1 MKIRPRRIEAF
12 LDDEGRAARELRA
25 ELALDEKL
33 VGAAAEHGD
42 VVIDV
47 EAHVRGSAGFRDGRK
62 DTRAANSRS
71 IGRRGLRRTTCLL
84 QSARAVASR
93 RPTKRSALL
102 PQVISLTTH
111 RSRILSQ
118 PFRTALRG
126 VAHLLSPGQTL
137 AVAVLCLA
145 GVAAFGI
152 TPDTALETIPVQHVS
167 RALPMPALVEVGDV
181 GDRYWREE
189 RVQRGD
195 TIGSLLARAAVD
207 DPEAMEFLRVDPS
220 ARALYQLRP
229 GQALKVATDDG
240 GRLTGLRFLVGDGA
254 LLSVGR
260 SATGLVARRE
270 KPEDDVRLTLRTGE
284 IASSLFAAADDA
296 GLPDAITL
304 ALADLFGGDID
315 FYHDLRRG
323 DRFIVLYET
332 RYVDGEPSGT
342 GRIVAAE
349 FVIRGIAYHAYLWR
363 APDGFEGYYDET
375 GRSSR
380 KSFLRSPMEFS
391 RITSGFTQ
399 ARLHPIL
406 HTMRAHKGTDFAAP
420 EGTPVRAT
428 ADGSVTVAG
437 EQNGYG
443 NVVILQHDNT
453 YSTVY
458 AHLSRFASGVRDGAR
473 VRQGD
478 TIGYVGQTGWATG
491 PHLHY
496 ELRIDGEPRDALTVA
511 LPLAWP
517 VSDEQRAAFDAYI
530 APLAGELAVVRALP
544 DSRFVA
550 AN

>member
-1 MKIRPRRIEAF
+1 MHRH
-12 LDDEGRAARELRA
+12 
-25 ELALDEKL
+25 
-33 VGAAAEHGD
+33 GAA
-42 VVIDV
+42 
-47 EAHVRGSAGFRDGRK
+47 SARRRK
-62 DTRAANSRS
+62 FCGTR
-71 IGRRGLRRTTCLL
+71 LL
-84 QSARAVASR
+84 Q
-93 RPTKRSALL
+93 
-102 PQVISLTTH
+102 VIPLITH
-111 RSRILSQ
+111 KPRILAQ
-118 PFRTALRG
+118 LLRTALRA
-126 VAHLLSPGQTL
+126 VAGAVSPGQAVAL
-137 AVAVLCLA
+137 AVLGFA

-152 TPDTALETIPVQHVS
+152 TPDTTLDSVAVHSVS
-167 RALPMPALVEVGDV
+167 RALAVPAFVTD
-181 GDRYWREE
+181 DAPADPYWREE
-189 RVQRGD
+189 RVLRGD

-207 DPEAMEFLRVDPS
+207 DPEAMNFLRTDPS
-220 ARALYQLRP
+220 ARDLYQLRP
-229 GQALKVATDDG
+229 GRSLRVATDDD
-240 GRLTGLRFLVGDGA
+240 GRLTGLKFLAGDGA
-254 LLSVGR
+254 ILSIAR
-260 SATGLVARRE
+260 SQSGFVATRE
-270 KPEDDVRLTLRTGE
+270 QPPEDVRVTMRTGE
-284 IASSLFAAADDA
+284 IRTSLFAAADEA
-296 GLPDAITL
+296 GLPDAVTL
-304 ALADLFGGDID
+304 ALTDVFAGDVD

-349 FVIRGIAYHAYLWR
+349 FVIRGIAYHAFLWR
-363 APDGFEGYYDET
+363 APDGDEGYYDET

-399 ARLHPIL
+399 ARLHPVL

-428 ADGSVTVAG
+428 ADGVVMVAG

-458 AHLSRFASGVRDGAR
+458 AHLSRFAPAVRGGTH

-511 LPLAWP
+511 LPLASP
-517 VSDEQRAAFDAYI
+517 VSDDERAAFVAQI
-530 APLAGELAVVRALP
+530 EPLEGELAVVRALP
-544 DSRFVA
+544 DTRVIA

>member
-1 MKIRPRRIEAF
+1 LITHRSPI
-12 LDDEGRAARELRA
+12 
-25 ELALDEKL
+25 LAQP
-33 VGAAAEHGD
+33 
-42 VVIDV
+42 
-47 EAHVRGSAGFRDGRK
+47 F
-62 DTRAANSRS
+62 
-71 IGRRGLRRTTCLL
+71 
-84 QSARAVASR
+84 
-93 RPTKRSALL
+93 RSAL
-102 PQVISLTTH
+102 
-111 RSRILSQ
+111 RRI
-118 PFRTALRG
+118 
-126 VAHLLSPGQTL
+126 AHALSPGQGL

-152 TPDTALETIPVQHVS
+152 TPDTALDTITVERVS
-167 RALPMPALVEVGDV
+167 RALPTPAFVQVSDV
-181 GDRYWREE
+181 DDRYWREE

-207 DPEAMEFLRVDPS
+207 DSEAMEFLRADPS

-229 GQALKVATDDG
+229 GRALKVATDDD
-240 GRLTGLRFLVGDGA
+240 GRLTGLRFLASNGEMM
-254 LLSVGR
+254 SIGR
-260 SATGLVARRE
+260 SASGFVAHRE
-270 KPEDDVRLTLRTGE
+270 KPAEDLRLTLRAGE
-284 IASSLFAAADDA
+284 IDTSLFAAADDA

-304 ALADLFGGDID
+304 ALADVFDGDID

-332 RYVDGEPSGT
+332 RYVDGEVNGT

-349 FVIRGIAYHAYLWR
+349 FIIRGIAFHAFLWR
-363 APDGFEGYYDET
+363 APDGTEGYYDES
-375 GRSSR
+375 GQSSR

-399 ARLHPIL
+399 ARVHPVLHS
-406 HTMRAHKGTDFAAP
+406 MRAHKGTDFAAP

-428 ADGSVTVAG
+428 ADGLVTFSG

-443 NVVILQHDNT
+443 NVVMLQHDNT

-458 AHLSRFASGVRDGAR
+458 AHLSRFAPAVRGGSR

-511 LPLAWP
+511 LPSATP
-517 VSDEQRAAFDAYI
+517 VADDERAEFSAEI

-544 DSRFVA
+544 DARVVA

>member
-1 MKIRPRRIEAF
+1 VHA
-12 LDDEGRAARELRA
+12 
-25 ELALDEKL
+25 
-33 VGAAAEHGD
+33 
-42 VVIDV
+42 
-47 EAHVRGSAGFRDGRK
+47 
-62 DTRAANSRS
+62 
-71 IGRRGLRRTTCLL
+71 
-84 QSARAVASR
+84 
-93 RPTKRSALL
+93 
-102 PQVISLTTH
+102 
-111 RSRILSQ
+111 
-118 PFRTALRG
+118 
-126 VAHLLSPGQTL
+126 LSPGQGL

-152 TPDTALETIPVQHVS
+152 TPDTALDTITVEPVS
-167 RALPMPALVEVGDV
+167 RSLPVPAFVEVSDV
-181 GDRYWREE
+181 DDRYWREE

-207 DPEAMEFLRVDPS
+207 DSEAMEFLRADPS

-229 GQALKVATDDG
+229 GRALKVATDDD
-240 GRLTGLRFLVGDGA
+240 GRLTGLRFLASDGEM
-254 LLSVGR
+254 LSIGR
-260 SATGLVARRE
+260 SASGFVAQRE
-270 KPEDDVRLTLRTGE
+270 KPAEDMRLTLRAGE
-284 IASSLFAAADDA
+284 IDTSLFAAADDA

-304 ALADLFGGDID
+304 ALADVFDGDID

-332 RYVDGEPSGT
+332 RYVDGEANGT

-349 FVIRGIAYHAYLWR
+349 FVIRGIAFHAFLWR
-363 APDGFEGYYDET
+363 APDGTEGYYDES
-375 GRSSR
+375 GQSSR

-399 ARLHPIL
+399 ARLHPVL
-406 HTMRAHKGTDFAAP
+406 HSMRAHKGTDFAAP

-428 ADGSVTVAG
+428 ADGLVTFSG

-443 NVVILQHDNT
+443 NVVMLQHDNT

-458 AHLSRFASGVRDGAR
+458 AHLSRFAPAVRGGSR

-511 LPLAWP
+511 LPLATP
-517 VSDEQRAAFDAYI
+517 VADDERAAFGATI
-530 APLAGELAVVRALP
+530 EPLAGELAVVRALP
-544 DSRFVA
+544 DARVVA

>member
-1 MKIRPRRIEAF
+1 LITHKSPI
-12 LDDEGRAARELRA
+12 
-25 ELALDEKL
+25 LA
-33 VGAAAEHGD
+33 
-42 VVIDV
+42 
-47 EAHVRGSAGFRDGRK
+47 
-62 DTRAANSRS
+62 
-71 IGRRGLRRTTCLL
+71 
-84 QSARAVASR
+84 
-93 RPTKRSALL
+93 
-102 PQVISLTTH
+102 
-111 RSRILSQ
+111 Q
-118 PFRTALRG
+118 PLRTALRA
-126 VAHLLSPGQTL
+126 VAHLLSPGQAL
-137 AVAVLCLA
+137 AVAVLGLA

-152 TPDTALETIPVQHVS
+152 TPDTALENVAVQRVS
-167 RALPMPALVEVGDV
+167 RPLPLPSFVEVGDV
-181 GDRYWREE
+181 ADRYWREE

-207 DPEAMEFLRVDPS
+207 DAEAMEFLRADPS

-229 GQALKVATDDG
+229 GRALKVATDDD
-240 GRLTGLRFLVGDGA
+240 GRLAGLRFVAANGDVLA
-254 LLSVGR
+254 IGR
-260 SATGLVARRE
+260 SPSGFVTQRE
-270 KPEDDVRLTLRTGE
+270 TPADDVRLTLRAGE
-284 IASSLFAAADDA
+284 IETSLFAAADDA
-296 GLPDAITL
+296 GLPDAVTL
-304 ALADLFGGDID
+304 ALADVFGGDID

-349 FVIRGIAYHAYLWR
+349 FVIRGIAYHAFLWR
-363 APDGFEGYYDET
+363 APDGGEGYYDET
-375 GRSSR
+375 GHSSR

-399 ARLHPIL
+399 ARLHPVL

-428 ADGSVTVAG
+428 ADGVVMVAG

-458 AHLSRFASGVRDGAR
+458 AHLSRFAPAVHGGTFVH
-473 VRQGD
+473 QGD

-511 LPLAWP
+511 LPPASP
-517 VSDEQRAAFDAYI
+517 VSDEERAAFAAQI
-530 APLAGELAVVRALP
+530 EPLASELAVVRALP
-544 DSRFVA
+544 DTRVIA

>member
-1 MKIRPRRIEAF
+1 MRRI
-12 LDDEGRAARELRA
+12 
-25 ELALDEKL
+25 
-33 VGAAAEHGD
+33 
-42 VVIDV
+42 
-47 EAHVRGSAGFRDGRK
+47 AHA
-62 DTRAANSRS
+62 
-71 IGRRGLRRTTCLL
+71 
-84 QSARAVASR
+84 
-93 RPTKRSALL
+93 
-102 PQVISLTTH
+102 
-111 RSRILSQ
+111 
-118 PFRTALRG
+118 
-126 VAHLLSPGQTL
+126 LSPGQGL

-152 TPDTALETIPVQHVS
+152 TPDTALDTITVERVS
-167 RALPMPALVEVGDV
+167 RALPTPAFVQVSDV
-181 GDRYWREE
+181 DDRYWREE

-207 DPEAMEFLRVDPS
+207 DSEAMEFLRADPS

-229 GQALKVATDDG
+229 GRALKVATDDD
-240 GRLTGLRFLVGDGA
+240 GRLTGLRFLASNGEM
-254 LLSVGR
+254 LSIGR
-260 SATGLVARRE
+260 SASGFVAHRE
-270 KPEDDVRLTLRTGE
+270 KPAEDLRLTLRAGE
-284 IASSLFAAADDA
+284 IDTSLFAAADDA

-304 ALADLFGGDID
+304 ALADVFGGDID

-332 RYVDGEPSGT
+332 RYVDGEVNGT

-349 FVIRGIAYHAYLWR
+349 FIIRGIAFHAFLWR
-363 APDGFEGYYDET
+363 APDGTEGYYDES
-375 GRSSR
+375 GQSSR

-399 ARLHPIL
+399 ARVHPVLHS
-406 HTMRAHKGTDFAAP
+406 MRAHKGTDFAAP

-428 ADGSVTVAG
+428 ADGLVTFSG

-443 NVVILQHDNT
+443 NVVMLQHDNT

-458 AHLSRFASGVRDGAR
+458 AHLSRFAPAVRGGSR

-511 LPLAWP
+511 LPSATP
-517 VSDEQRAAFDAYI
+517 VADDERAEFSAEI

-544 DSRFVA
+544 DARVVA

>member
-1 MKIRPRRIEAF
+1 LITHKSPI
-12 LDDEGRAARELRA
+12 
-25 ELALDEKL
+25 LA
-33 VGAAAEHGD
+33 
-42 VVIDV
+42 
-47 EAHVRGSAGFRDGRK
+47 
-62 DTRAANSRS
+62 
-71 IGRRGLRRTTCLL
+71 
-84 QSARAVASR
+84 
-93 RPTKRSALL
+93 
-102 PQVISLTTH
+102 
-111 RSRILSQ
+111 Q
-118 PFRTALRG
+118 PLRTALRA
-126 VAHLLSPGQTL
+126 VAHLLSPGQAL
-137 AVAVLCLA
+137 AVAVLGLA

-152 TPDTALETIPVQHVS
+152 TPDTAPENVAVQRVT
-167 RALPMPALVEVGDV
+167 RALPLPSFVEVGDV
-181 GDRYWREE
+181 ADRYWREE

-207 DPEAMEFLRVDPS
+207 DAEAMEFLRADPS

-229 GQALKVATDDG
+229 GRALKVATDDD
-240 GRLTGLRFLVGDGA
+240 GRLAGLRFVAANGDV
-254 LLSVGR
+254 LSIGR
-260 SATGLVARRE
+260 SPSGFVTQRE
-270 KPEDDVRLTLRTGE
+270 TPADDMRLTLRAGE
-284 IASSLFAAADDA
+284 IETSLFAAADDA
-296 GLPDAITL
+296 GLPDAVTL
-304 ALADLFGGDID
+304 ALADVFGGDID

-332 RYVDGEPSGT
+332 HYVDGEPSGT

-349 FVIRGIAYHAYLWR
+349 FVIRGIAYHAFLWR
-363 APDGFEGYYDET
+363 GPDGGEGYYDET

-399 ARLHPIL
+399 ARLHPVL

-428 ADGSVTVAG
+428 ADGVVMVAG

-443 NVVILQHDNT
+443 NVVILQHDST

-458 AHLSRFASGVRDGAR
+458 AHLSRFAPAVHGGTYVH
-473 VRQGD
+473 QGD

-511 LPLAWP
+511 LPPASP
-517 VSDEQRAAFDAYI
+517 VSDEERAAFA
-530 APLAGELAVVRALP
+530 AQVEPLASELAVVRALP
-544 DSRFVA
+544 DTRVIA